1 MLDVGFVKDNSNV
14 QMVQFLLLI
23 ELNVVPMGMSKKNA
37 RINVLVFCLLTIALY
52 FIGYWLIYRLEKAT
66 PLMLSVGVAALL
78 TCYVRNIKI
87 STLGWGWGEWK
98 YQKMSFLIP
107 LAFITISYAVFWLS
121 GIGEWYNT
129 VYLLEMKEK
138 YNLAEWNDISV
149 LVFHFFITATIT
161 FFLTLPSAL
170 GEEVAWRGFLV
181 PELAKFMTFTNVAL
195 TSGFLWA
202 LFHYPL
208 MFLGLYGNSETPI
221 IYQLFVFGTYIMGM
235 AMIMTYLRYKTNS
248 LWTAV
253 IFHAS
258 GNVFMQKFFTP
269 LSIENTDSVWFVDEF
284 GAIPAS
290 VVLIFAIYFWTKGRR
305 EFENYR
311 VDESRPSLKF

>member
-1 MLDVGFVKDNSNV
+1 MD
-14 QMVQFLLLI
+14 MC
-23 ELNVVPMGMSKKNA
+23 KKNA
-37 RINVLVFCLLTIALY
+37 RINVLIFCLLTIALY

-66 PLMLSVGVAALL
+66 PLMLSVGAAALL
-78 TCYVRNIKI
+78 TCYLRNIKI
-87 STLGWGWGEWK
+87 STLGWSWGEWK

-107 LAFITISYAVFWLS
+107 LAFIAVSYAVIWLS
-121 GIGEWYNT
+121 GIGEWYNS
-129 VYLLEMKEK
+129 VYLLELKDK
-138 YNLAEWNDISV
+138 YNLAEWNNISI

-161 FFLTLPSAL
+161 FLLTLPSAL

-195 TSGFLWA
+195 VSGFLWA

-208 MFLGLYGNSETPI
+208 IFLGLYGNNETPI
-221 IYQLFVFGTYIMGM
+221 TYQLFVFTVYIMGWT
-235 AMIMTYLRYKTNS
+235 MIMTYLRYKTNS

-269 LSIENTDSVWFVDEF
+269 LFIDNSHSAWFVDEF
-284 GAIPAS
+284 GAIPAI
-290 VVLIFAIYFWTKGRR
+290 VVLIFAIYFWKKGHK
-305 EFENYR
+305 EFANYS
-311 VDESRPSLKF
+311 VHESKPSLKLQ